1 MIFLTVLSFHSLMTA
16 FIIWK
21 GLPVFWVGLG
31 KGLSALFGFL
41 GATLYPY
48 VVKRVGL
55 VSAATGSLWYQFVLI
70 SMAGASFFVAA
81 NQPKLLL
88 ILLLTP
94 VVCVESRSWMK
105 RQVLSICCGRFSLEQ
120 ACGYLISP

>member
-1 MIFLTVLSFHSLMTA
+1 MYLIAYAMIFLTVLSFHSLMTA

-21 GLPVFWVGLG
+21 GFPVFWVGLG

-55 VSAATGSLWYQFVLI
+55 VSAATGSLWYQFILI
-70 SMAGASFFVAA
+70 SVAGVSFFVAA
-81 NQPKLLL
+81 NNPKLLI

-94 VVCVESRSWMK
+94 VVCAIA
-105 RQVLSICCGRFSLEQ
+105 VLLG
-120 ACGYLISP
+120 